1 MASKYFR
8 LQNNAKTGTP
18 ADDTGVIALAM
29 YACSIEAGGSE
40 TGRACISADTR
51 DAMRELNRQRAEGEI
66 TLEEYMQMAHRS
78 VATPLVYA
86 EGTSHAMI
94 VAWLTPLH
102 PETDEKTVPGAA
114 RAQQRQSIRSSL
126 LEEFGLVQYQASRPC
141 TN

>member
-1 MASKYFR
+1 
-8 LQNNAKTGTP
+8 
-18 ADDTGVIALAM
+18 M

-66 TLEEYMQMAHRS
+66 TLEEYMQLAHRS
-78 VATPLVYA
+78 VATPLVHA
-86 EGTSHAMI
+86 EGTPNAVI

-114 RAQQRQSIRSSL
+114 RAHQRQSIRSSL
-126 LEEFGLVQYQASRPC
+126 LDEFGLVQYQAIRPC